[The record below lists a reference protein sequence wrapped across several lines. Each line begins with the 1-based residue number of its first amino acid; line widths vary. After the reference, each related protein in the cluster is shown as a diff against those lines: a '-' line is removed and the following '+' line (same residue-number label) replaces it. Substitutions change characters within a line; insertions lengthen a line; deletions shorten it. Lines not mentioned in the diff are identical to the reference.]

1 LKISLN
7 VKISSFRLRIA
18 FLATGLAGI
27 AVIGFCA
34 LAWQLIYAAKL
45 NRVDIRLE
53 NHLRQFV
60 HLPPTPLWPVLAA
73 NLSRQLG
80 TEEESST
87 ALWLV
92 DREGNSL
99 YQSAQ
104 WIQVDPK
111 AANSSPNSSPS
122 SPEAPNSLNSSL
134 NLFPPPPPP
143 NSDPDTLP
151 FSPFDPRRHQQ
162 RPPLPPN
169 LALQFSNQPSSHG
182 QWRIAAASFPS
193 HRVAIAVNLNSIN
206 QEMASIR
213 QVFLITVPITLFFV
227 AFGAWW
233 LSGRALGPIH
243 NLTAAMQQTTVT
255 GLDRPLPAQGTDR
268 EFATLIGVYNQM
280 LGRLDRSFKQAS
292 RFSADAAHELRTPLA
307 ILQGELELALQEA
320 TDYPSLQETLASL
333 LEEVRHLSG
342 IVRKLLFLSLADAGQ
357 MGIQVTPLNLAE
369 LIPPLLEDIELLAP
383 DLTVESEIE
392 ADLPIQGDRDLLTQ
406 VLQNLI
412 SNAIKYNLPQGWI
425 RLRAI
430 ATAHQVQ
437 VQISNA
443 SRDMAAGDR
452 SQIFNRFYRADPSR
466 NRQIEGLGLGL
477 SLAWEMVQLH
487 RGQLRL
493 DPPQPAQTSFTL
505 VLPRL

>member
-1 LKISLN
+1 
-7 VKISSFRLRIA
+7 
-18 FLATGLAGI
+18 
-27 AVIGFCA
+27 
-34 LAWQLIYAAKL
+34 
-45 NRVDIRLE
+45 
-53 NHLRQFV
+53 
-60 HLPPTPLWPVLAA
+60 
-73 NLSRQLG
+73 
-80 TEEESST
+80 
-87 ALWLV
+87 
-92 DREGNSL
+92 
-99 YQSAQ
+99 
-104 WIQVDPK
+104 
-111 AANSSPNSSPS
+111 
-122 SPEAPNSLNSSL
+122 
-134 NLFPPPPPP
+134 
-143 NSDPDTLP
+143 
-151 FSPFDPRRHQQ
+151 
-162 RPPLPPN
+162 
-169 LALQFSNQPSSHG
+169 
-182 QWRIAAASFPS
+182 
-193 HRVAIAVNLNSIN
+193 
-206 QEMASIR
+206 
-213 QVFLITVPITLFFV
+213 
-227 AFGAWW
+227 
-233 LSGRALGPIH
+233 
-243 NLTAAMQQTTVT
+243 AAMQQTTVT
-255 GLDRPLPAQGTDR
+255 GLDRPLSAQGTDL

-383 DLTVESEIE
+383 DLTVESEVE

>member
-1 LKISLN
+1 

-27 AVIGFCA
+27 AVLGFGS
-34 LAWQLIYAAKL
+34 LAWQLIYSAKL

-53 NHLRQFV
+53 NHMRQFV

-87 ALWLV
+87 AIWLV
-92 DREGNSL
+92 DRDGNSL

-104 WIQVDPK
+104 WVQVDPK
-111 AANSSPNSSPS
+111 TANSSPNSSSS
-122 SPEAPNSLNSSL
+122 SPNTQNPSL

-143 NSDPDTLP
+143 SSDPDPPP
-151 FSPFDPRRHQQ
+151 FSPFDPRRQRQ

-169 LALQFSNQPSSHG
+169 LALQFSNQPSSYG

-213 QVFLITVPITLFFV
+213 QVFLVTVPITLFFV

-243 NLTAAMQQTTVT
+243 SLTTAMQQTTIT
-255 GLDRPLPAQGTDR
+255 GLDRPLSAQGTDL

-280 LGRLDRSFKQAS
+280 LERLDRSFKQAS

-307 ILQGELELALQEA
+307 ILQGELELAIQEA
-320 TDYPSLQETLASL
+320 TDHPALQETLASL
-333 LEEVRHLSG
+333 LEEVRRLSG

-357 MGIQVTPLNLAE
+357 MGIQATPLNLAE

-383 DLTVESEIE
+383 DLTFESEIE

-443 SRDMAAGDR
+443 SREMAAGDR

-505 VLPRL
+505 VLPRNPTP